1 MTPDADEA
9 AVSGSAGVSGDK
21 RQNGTVEVPLVTG
34 VAAGTTV
41 GFITGVAT
49 TLSTLPKPK
58 PRHELPYVDDDVV
71 HEDAM
76 SAALTELKKSGKP
89 FTKDQLTEL
98 YWKKV
103 DAAHKAISNSDEAV
117 RQSNAQIVQTNKD
130 AIDAHL
136 LPATAISTGLGA
148 AVGLG
153 AAALWSRHVRK
164 AKERN
169 ADNSTERE

>member
-1 MTPDADEA
+1 MTPDADETT
-9 AVSGSAGVSGDK
+9 VSGSVERSDDK
-21 RQNGTVEVPLVTG
+21 RQSGAAEVPLITG

-76 SAALTELKKSGKP
+76 SAALTELKESGKP

-103 DAAHKAISNSDEAV
+103 DAAHKAISNGDESV
-117 RQSNAQIVQTNKD
+117 MQSNAQTIQDNIKS
-130 AIDAHL
+130 INAHV
-136 LPATAISTGLGA
+136 LPTTAISTGLGA

-153 AAALWSRHVRK
+153 AAALWKRRVRK
-164 AKERN
+164 ANERN
-169 ADNSTERE
+169 ADASPERE